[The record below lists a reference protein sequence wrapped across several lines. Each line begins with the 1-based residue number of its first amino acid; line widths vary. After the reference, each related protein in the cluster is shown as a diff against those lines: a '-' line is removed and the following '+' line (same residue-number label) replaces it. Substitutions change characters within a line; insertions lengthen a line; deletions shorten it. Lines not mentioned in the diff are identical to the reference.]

1 MKVLVWRDR
10 EPEKKNI
17 IQDRASNAFVNV
29 IRGHKRMFAA
39 ALTAVLLI
47 CAGTIAVTVSDN
59 VQAGALN
66 EDAAE
71 VSETE
76 IAVETYLAEEQSG
89 TEEAVSSETVL
100 NEPAD
105 DASPAGDEAG
115 MCPAETYADLDMGD
129 VLYAADG
136 EPVDDIRSPRLLS
149 DGEEDDWYEDRE
161 SGDNTD
167 NDSGKVSE
175 SRTDDSKS
183 TVTADTNT
191 PVPEIKSNNETGKEE
206 DLTAST
212 NEAMMLDLTP
222 EEITIL
228 EKIVEAEATDEDVYG
243 RMLVANVVINRVNSR
258 YFPNDVKSVVFQK
271 ISGSI
276 QFSPVEDG
284 RYYSVPVTE
293 ETKEAV
299 RRVLAGEDY
308 SEGALY
314 FFERARTTSKKASW
328 FEKNLKYLMKY
339 GCHEFY
345 TEYAR

>member
-39 ALTAVLLI
+39 TLAAVLLI

-66 EDAAE
+66 EDPAE

-115 MCPAETYADLDMGD
+115 MCPAETYADLDMSD

-175 SRTDDSKS
+175 LYRRSKAI
-183 TVTADTNT
+183 TK
-191 PVPEIKSNNETGKEE
+191 PERKR
-206 DLTAST
+206 
-212 NEAMMLDLTP
+212 
-222 EEITIL
+222 IL
-228 EKIVEAEATDEDVYG
+228 PPA
-243 RMLVANVVINRVNSR
+243 
-258 YFPNDVKSVVFQK
+258 P
-271 ISGSI
+271 
-276 QFSPVEDG
+276 
-284 RYYSVPVTE
+284 
-293 ETKEAV
+293 
-299 RRVLAGEDY
+299 
-308 SEGALY
+308 
-314 FFERARTTSKKASW
+314 
-328 FEKNLKYLMKY
+328 MKL
-339 GCHEFY
+339 
-345 TEYAR
+345 

>member
-39 ALTAVLLI
+39 ALAAVLLI

-76 IAVETYLAEEQSG
+76 IAVEAYLAEEQSG
-89 TEEAVSSETVL
+89 T
-100 NEPAD
+100 
-105 DASPAGDEAG
+105 
-115 MCPAETYADLDMGD
+115 AETYADLDMSD

-191 PVPEIKSNNETGKEE
+191 FVPEIESNNETGKEE

-222 EEITIL
+222 ARL
-228 EKIVEAEATDEDVYG
+228 KQQM
-243 RMLVANVVINRVNSR
+243 RM
-258 YFPNDVKSVVFQK
+258 F
-271 ISGSI
+271 
-276 QFSPVEDG
+276 
-284 RYYSVPVTE
+284 T
-293 ETKEAV
+293 
-299 RRVLAGEDY
+299 AGCW
-308 SEGALY
+308 L
-314 FFERARTTSKKASW
+314 RMW
-328 FEKNLKYLMKY
+328 
-339 GCHEFY
+339 
-345 TEYAR
+345 